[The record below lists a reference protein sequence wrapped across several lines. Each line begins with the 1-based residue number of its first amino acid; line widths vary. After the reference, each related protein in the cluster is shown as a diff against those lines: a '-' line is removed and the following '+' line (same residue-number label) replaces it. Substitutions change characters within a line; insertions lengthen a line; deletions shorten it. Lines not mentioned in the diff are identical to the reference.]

1 MGERERG
8 MIEKTIRDYL
18 VSKLGTNNIFFETP
32 NTFAGECVVIQIID
46 RTRENLIDAVTA
58 SIYSYAESKYDSA
71 VLDEKVRIAMR
82 DFDGEEDIS
91 SCRIS
96 GGSDAPDTT
105 LKKYRYRSNFNIV
118 YMEV

>member
-1 MGERERG
+1 
-8 MIEKTIRDYL
+8 MIEKTIRDYM

-32 NTFAGECVVIQIID
+32 KTFDGECVVIQIVD
-46 RTRENLIDAVTA
+46 RTRENLIDSVTA
-58 SIYSYAESKYDSA
+58 SIYSYADNKFDSA
-71 VLDEKVRIAMR
+71 ILDEKVRIAMR
-82 DFDGEEDIS
+82 DFDDEEDIS